1 MLDSNGFLKQESLDL
16 AWNPVVIPS
25 TGFVSPMGLGW
36 FVQSHR
42 GQRVVWHFGNVGSAY
57 SSLLLK
63 LPDQKI
69 TFILLA
75 NSDGLSATF
84 QLPAGNVTKSLFATL
99 FLRLVT

>member
-1 MLDSNGFLKQESLDL
+1 M
-16 AWNPVVIPS
+16 
-25 TGFVSPMGLGW
+25 
-36 FVQSHR
+36 
-42 GQRVVWHFGNVGSAY
+42 
-57 SSLLLK
+57 
-63 LPDQKI
+63 

>member
-1 MLDSNGFLKQESLDL
+1 
-16 AWNPVVIPS
+16 
-25 TGFVSPMGLGW
+25 MGLGW

-42 GQRVVWHFGNVGSAY
+42 GQRVVWHFGSVVNAY